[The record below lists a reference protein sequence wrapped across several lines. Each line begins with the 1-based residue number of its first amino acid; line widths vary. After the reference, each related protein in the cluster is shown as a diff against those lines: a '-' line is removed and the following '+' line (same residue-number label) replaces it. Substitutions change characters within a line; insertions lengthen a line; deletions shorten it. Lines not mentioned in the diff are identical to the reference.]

1 MWMQSVKRG
10 RVLAAALQGSR
21 DALSEGGWPH
31 NSRAVRLFY
40 YIDVGWMDQ
49 KSYQHLCWTFE
60 LRLSPPISQTGGHQH
75 GNIQINDSLGS
86 FHIRKVIMSI
96 AICGTRCTS
105 ICTTARGRIKM
116 LSPLEG
122 QS

>member
-49 KSYQHLCWTFE
+49 KSYQHYAGLLNCASHPLFLKRGVINTV
-60 LRLSPPISQTGGHQH
+60 ISKSMTH
-75 GNIQINDSLGS
+75 
-86 FHIRKVIMSI
+86 
-96 AICGTRCTS
+96 
-105 ICTTARGRIKM
+105 
-116 LSPLEG
+116 
-122 QS
+122 